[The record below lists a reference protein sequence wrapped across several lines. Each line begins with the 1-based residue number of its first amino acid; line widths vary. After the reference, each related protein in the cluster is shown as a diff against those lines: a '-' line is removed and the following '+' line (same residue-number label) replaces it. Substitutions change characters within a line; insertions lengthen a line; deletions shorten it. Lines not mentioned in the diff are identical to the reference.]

1 MKNIVIDGQKM
12 RTKAAAHAELKRVFK
27 FPPHY
32 GANLDALWDML
43 TELSEPVT
51 AKFIHSD
58 VMVESIGP
66 DGLSIL
72 QTVIEAAIK
81 NPNFKLEVDWAE
93 DEDDDE

>member
-1 MKNIVIDGQKM
+1 
-12 RTKAAAHAELKRVFK
+12 
-27 FPPHY
+27 
-32 GANLDALWDML
+32 
-43 TELSEPVT
+43 VT